1 MSILFG
7 YSILVLKITSQNQT
21 NLTIVKIKL
30 LFFGNI
36 SEITGTG
43 EMNYSDAADTDMLEL
58 DLKNKFP
65 LLKNFN
71 YRIAVNMKIINE
83 ITKLK
88 DGDEIAFLPPFSG
101 G

>member
-1 MSILFG
+1 M
-7 YSILVLKITSQNQT
+7 QN
-21 NLTIVKIKL
+21 NLLNMKIKL

-36 SEITGTG
+36 SDITGTG
-43 EMNYSDAADTDMLEL
+43 EMDYSNAADTDMLEL

-65 LLKNFN
+65 QLKNFT
-71 YRIAVNMKIINE
+71 YRIAVNKQIINE
-83 ITKLK
+83 NTKLK

>member
-1 MSILFG
+1 M
-7 YSILVLKITSQNQT
+7 
-21 NLTIVKIKL
+21 KIKL

-36 SEITGTG
+36 SDITGTG

-65 LLKNFN
+65 QLKNFT
-71 YRIAVNMKIINE
+71 YRIAVNKEIINKN
-83 ITKLK
+83 TKFK
-88 DGDEIAFLPPFSG
+88 DGDEVAFLPPFSG

>member
-1 MSILFG
+1 M
-7 YSILVLKITSQNQT
+7 
-21 NLTIVKIKL
+21 KIKL

-36 SEITGTG
+36 SDITGTG
-43 EMNYSDAADTDMLEL
+43 EMDYSNAADTDMLEL

-65 LLKNFN
+65 QLKNFT
-71 YRIAVNMKIINE
+71 YRIAVNKQIINE
-83 ITKLK
+83 NTKLK

>member
-1 MSILFG
+1 M
-7 YSILVLKITSQNQT
+7 
-21 NLTIVKIKL
+21 KIKL

-36 SEITGTG
+36 SDITGTG
-43 EMNYSDAADTDMLEL
+43 EMDYSNAADTDMLEL

-65 LLKNFN
+65 QLKNFT
-71 YRIAVNMKIINE
+71 YRIAVNKEIINKN
-83 ITKLK
+83 TKLN

>member
-1 MSILFG
+1 M
-7 YSILVLKITSQNQT
+7 
-21 NLTIVKIKL
+21 KIKL

-36 SEITGTG
+36 SDITGTG
-43 EMNYSDAADTDMLEL
+43 EMEYSNAADTETLEL

-65 LLKNFN
+65 QLKNFT
-71 YRIAVNMKIINE
+71 YRIAVNKEIINKN
-83 ITKLK
+83 TKIK

>member
-1 MSILFG
+1 M
-7 YSILVLKITSQNQT
+7 
-21 NLTIVKIKL
+21 KIKL

-36 SEITGTG
+36 SDITGTG
-43 EMNYSDAADTDMLEL
+43 EMDYSNAADTETLEL

-65 LLKNFN
+65 QLKNFT
-71 YRIAVNMKIINE
+71 YRIAVNKVIINE
-83 ITKLK
+83 NTKFK